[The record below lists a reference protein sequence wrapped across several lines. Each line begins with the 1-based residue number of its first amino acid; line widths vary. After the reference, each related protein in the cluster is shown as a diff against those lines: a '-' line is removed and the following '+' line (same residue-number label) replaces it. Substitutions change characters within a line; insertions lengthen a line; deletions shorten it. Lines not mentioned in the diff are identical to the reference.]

1 MNKAVI
7 AGVGNIGSNLVPLIP
22 SLDIGSILL
31 IDKDVYE
38 EKNLTGQSI
47 AESFVGHP
55 KAVMQAERLST
66 ISRSLKVRALV
77 DEIKNVPWRQ
87 LKCDVILGCFDNNS
101 ARQITAEFAW
111 RMGIPYIDSGVRKD
125 GMFVRVD
132 VYYPGTD
139 APCIE
144 CSWNHSDYDKLEIQ
158 YPCSKGRVQYATNSP
173 IYLGSLAASLQA
185 VECARLLEGNF
196 KNGGSRIVLSAHSY
210 TCYVSRLPRNT
221 ACRFDHG
228 RYNTEQ
234 LESIPQ
240 ELTVK
245 QVLDNEGVSIDM
257 VNASRVQ
264 PGNKTRKHD

>member
-7 AGVGNIGSNLVPLIP
+7 AGLGNIGSNLVPLLP
-22 SLDIGSILL
+22 SLGIGSILL

-47 AESFVGHP
+47 DESFVGYP
-55 KAVMQAERLST
+55 KAVMQAKRLST
-66 ISRSLKVRALV
+66 ISRSLKVKAVV
-77 DEIKNVPWRQ
+77 DDIQNVPWRQ

-101 ARQITAEFAW
+101 ARQIIAECAW

-144 CSWNHSDYDKLEIQ
+144 CGWTQVTYDRQEMN
-158 YPCSKGRVQYATNSP
+158 YPCKKKNHRRPAATDSP
-173 IYLGSLAASLQA
+173 SYLGSLAASLQA

-210 TCYVSRLPRNT
+210 TCYVSRLPRNA

-228 RYNTEQ
+228 RYNTAQ

-240 ELTVK
+240 ELTVQ
-245 QVLDNEGVSIDM
+245 QVLNNEGVSIDM
-257 VNASRVQ
+257 
-264 PGNKTRKHD
+264 KTRNMIEE